1 MFSIE
6 KSENSEPQNTTL
18 DITNIADKPVYA
30 AVHDYLQVAAGNHLQ
45 SARQPGLYLVNED
58 LQKVKRFCRHVN
70 QLPVNYHEVV
80 NYLGY
85 SEASLE
91 GLSPNGIANLH
102 KGLQDVAGVWA
113 SVETHMIGVAAA
125 LVAFSGDLESFGSL
139 IIKFIRGMASYKPH
153 EGRIVDIT
161 GDDLAS
167 LPHTPLLD
175 SDLRAL
181 PSLVALTQELVL
193 IVDKHK
199 QDAQKVKKHIE
210 YFRAGL
216 RTLRDDIA
224 RKLTQA
230 VAYDGSEQ
238 IITLN
243 QELARHNVQLEELG
257 NTYGTYTN
265 YKWFGAWWGPVG
277 AAITLS
283 IYGPKASKVKKE
295 YEIKIEQKKT
305 LENKVLSINKLMHG
319 LLKLETELQ
328 NMQLLTEEALS
339 GAGNME
345 NIWTLI
351 GTYISS
357 SVERIKTTHN
367 AETLFIFEARL
378 SHMLTQWSNV
388 NKEARV
394 LMDVLNRDAEEVVPA

>member
-18 DITNIADKPVYA
+18 DITDIADKPVYA
-30 AVHDYLQVAAGNHLQ
+30 AVHDYLQVAAGNHSQ

-70 QLPVNYHEVV
+70 QLPVKYHEVV
-80 NYLGY
+80 SYIGY
-85 SEASLE
+85 SEAPQ
-91 GLSPNGIANLH
+91 GLGPNGIATLH
-102 KGLQDVAGVWA
+102 ISLQDVAGVWA
-113 SVETHMIGVAAA
+113 SVEAHMIKVAAA
-125 LVAFSGDLESFGSL
+125 LVAFSGELGSFGNS
-139 IIKFIRGMASYKPH
+139 IIDLIRGMASYKSH
-153 EGRIVDIT
+153 EGRTVDIT

-181 PSLVALTQELVL
+181 PSLVDLTQELVL
-193 IVDKHK
+193 TVDGHK
-199 QDAQKVKKHIE
+199 RDAQKVKTHIE

-216 RTLRDDIA
+216 RTARDDIA

-230 VAYDGSEQ
+230 VVYDGSEQ

-243 QELARHNVQLEELG
+243 EELARHNVQLEELG
-257 NTYGTYTN
+257 NTYSTYTN
-265 YKWFGAWWGPVG
+265 YAWVGAWWGPVG

-283 IYGPKASKVKKE
+283 IYGPKASQVKKD
-295 YEIKIEQKKT
+295 YEKKIEQKKA
-305 LENKVLSINKLMHG
+305 LEKRVASINKLMHG
-319 LLKLETELQ
+319 LLRLETDLQ

-345 NIWTLI
+345 NIWTVI
-351 GTYISS
+351 GAYINS
-357 SVERIKTTHN
+357 SVERIRTTQN
-367 AETLFIFEARL
+367 ATTLFLFEVRL
-378 SHMLTQWSNV
+378 SHMLAQWSNV
-388 NKEARV
+388 EKDARV
-394 LMDVLNRDAEEVVPA
+394 LMEVLNRDAEEVVSA